1 MTTTTRRVFDA
12 EFKRKAV
19 ELYINS
25 DKTGQEV
32 AGDLG
37 ISPEALYKWKR
48 RYLASSDDC
57 FPGTGHRQPGTPTEE
72 EIRRLKAEISDLK
85 MERDI
90 LKKAAA
96 IFLEK

>member
-1 MTTTTRRVFDA
+1 MTNTTRRVFDA

-37 ISPEALYKWKR
+37 ISPEALYKWN
-48 RYLASSDDC
+48 A
-57 FPGTGHRQPGTPTEE
+57 
-72 EIRRLKAEISDLK
+72 
-85 MERDI
+85 DI
-90 LKKAAA
+90 WLLLMIVFQVLGMNSQALQQKKKFAG
-96 IFLEK
+96 

>member
-1 MTTTTRRVFDA
+1 MTMTTRRVFDA

-25 DKTGQEV
+25 DKTGPEV

-37 ISPEALYKWKR
+37 ISPEALYKWKS

-57 FPGTGHRQPGTPTEE
+57 FPVLGTGSQV
-72 EIRRLKAEISDLK
+72 LQQ
-85 MERDI
+85 
-90 LKKAAA
+90 KKKFAG
-96 IFLEK
+96 